1 MKVLAFDIWGE
12 YAHYKKIYATTSA
25 VSYCLPTKTSLYGY
39 ISAILGFEKNNNQY
53 LKYFQDKDCLI
64 GIQIMKPIV
73 MQRININLRP
83 TFGMLSLK
91 KDGTLENRKPT
102 MMEFIYQPKYR
113 IYFYHKQENIQVQLK
128 ERLKEKD
135 AVYTPTMGL
144 ASLISNFEFVG
155 EFEASLQKLSD
166 KSVSIQ
172 TVIPKKYFE
181 RFDVEAF
188 NTKHT
193 EIVEQSMYSI
203 EMDVNRNVTERDDI
217 ILERK
222 AKSIDAFLNQ
232 CYLLSNG
239 TNIALF

>member
-53 LKYFQDKDCLI
+53 LKYFQGKECLI

-83 TFGMLSLK
+83 SFGMLSLK

-102 MMEFIYQPKYR
+102 MMEFVYQPKYR
-113 IYFYHKQENIQVQLK
+113 IYFYHQQENIQVRLK

-144 ASLISNFEFVG
+144 ASLISNFEYVG

-172 TVIPKKYFE
+172 TVIPKNFFE

-188 NTKHT
+188 NSKQT
-193 EIVEQSMYSI
+193 EIVEQSMYAV

-217 ILERK
+217 LLERK
-222 AKSIDAFLNQ
+222 AKSIDAFLSQ
-232 CYLLSNG
+232 YYLLSDG

>member
-53 LKYFQDKDCLI
+53 LKYFQDKECLI

-73 MQRININLRP
+73 MQRININLRA
-83 TFGMLSLK
+83 TFGRMK
-91 KDGTLENRKPT
+91 PTDNRKPT
-102 MMEFIYQPKYR
+102 MMEFVYQPMYR
-113 IYFYHKQENIQVQLK
+113 IYFFHRQNNIQAQLT
-128 ERLKEKD
+128 ERLKAKD

-144 ASLISNFEFVG
+144 ASLISNFEFVD
-155 EFEASLQKLSD
+155 EFEASFQKSPD
-166 KSVSIQ
+166 KAVSIL
-172 TVIPKKYFE
+172 TVIPKKHFE

-188 NTKHT
+188 NAKHT
-193 EIVEQSMYSI
+193 EIVEQSMYAV

-217 ILERK
+217 LLERK

-232 CYLLSNG
+232 YYLLSDG

>member
-25 VSYCLPTKTSLYGY
+25 VSYCLPPKTSLYGY
-39 ISAILGFEKNNNQY
+39 VSAILGFEKNNNQY
-53 LKYFQDKDCLI
+53 LNYFQNKECLI
-64 GIQIMKPIV
+64 GIQILSPIV

-83 TFGMLSLK
+83 SFGMLSLK

-102 MMEFIYQPKYR
+102 IMEFVYLPKYR
-113 IYFYHKQENIQVQLK
+113 IYFFHSQSDIYDQLSKRLQAK
-128 ERLKEKD
+128 E

-144 ASLISNFEFVG
+144 ASLISNFEFVS

-166 KSVSIQ
+166 KAISIQ

-181 RFDVEAF
+181 RFDVEAL
-188 NTKHT
+188 NAKHT
-193 EIVEQSMYSI
+193 EIVEQSMFAI
-203 EMDVNRNVTERDDI
+203 EMDVQRNVTERDDI
-217 ILERK
+217 LLERK
-222 AKSIDAFLNQ
+222 ARSIDAFLNQ
-232 CYLLSNG
+232 YYILSDG